1 MLKIERFK
9 KDGKFRPTG
18 KKNGVKK
25 KSELP
30 LRFQQGLQNEWI
42 SNNNNYPQQ
51 RPLSSGTLKLIDA
64 GKDLGYSAV
73 GMGLVDRRVDHALE
87 EWYEVNGNNGITKNE
102 LKELITNV
110 LYQEIWHILYLSG
123 DDAKIKQFTKSDIR
137 NSGTF
142 KYLYNNHSYLVTA
155 KKGKQ

>member
-1 MLKIERFK
+1 MKGFK
-9 KDGKFRPTG
+9 KDGKFRPTE

-64 GKDLGYSAV
+64 GKDLGYGAV
-73 GMGLVDRRVDHALE
+73 GMGLVDRLVDHALE

-110 LYQEIWHILYLSG
+110 LYQDR

-142 KYLYNNHSYLVTA
+142 KYIYNGHSYLVTA